1 MYLMTA
7 GHSGAERRER
17 ADGLSTVQTKED
29 HVKKSDLTNG
39 ELANWDTTPLY
50 GYISVVFS

>member
-39 ELANWDTTPLY
+39 ELANWDTTPLR
-50 GYISVVFS
+50 